1 MLRVEDEQLVPLLK
15 KRGLRITAQRVL
27 ILKTIA
33 SLGGHPSAE
42 DIHRELPYM
51 SLPTIYSNLKL
62 FVKLGILKELSHGDA
77 KSKYELFT
85 SQHYHVICKSCG
97 KIADLDYPHLKE
109 VEHAAAQLTNFKVN
123 SHFMGIYG
131 ICTTCQEQQQR

>member
-1 MLRVEDEQLVPLLK
+1 MWKTSKLVPLLK

-109 VEHAAAQLTNFKVN
+109 VEHAAKTIDEL
-123 SHFMGIYG
+123 
-131 ICTTCQEQQQR
+131 

>member
-1 MLRVEDEQLVPLLK
+1 MEDEQLVPFLK

-77 KSKYELFT
+77 KANMNYLHQSTIMLSVNHAEKSLIWTILTSKRL
-85 SQHYHVICKSCG
+85 SMQQH
-97 KIADLDYPHLKE
+97 
-109 VEHAAAQLTNFKVN
+109 N
-123 SHFMGIYG
+123 
-131 ICTTCQEQQQR
+131 